1 MKNAEKRIFLDP
13 RADDD
18 ALLGAVSL
26 LMPRDVP
33 SSFWTQ
39 VANDPS
45 YRLFHRVVAVREVFR
60 RYVTVP
66 MLLSDVARLLDG
78 ARWLPHAL
86 VEEIKTMGGEIPVGI
101 PAGGAAFVIG
111 FPQAPGAEH
120 PSMGLYLVLDR
131 ELDAGT
137 LGNVLMLQA
146 LDASVGQ
153 IRIVG
158 FSFFPEILSVT
169 VYP

>member
-1 MKNAEKRIFLDP
+1 
-13 RADDD
+13 
-18 ALLGAVSL
+18 
-26 LMPRDVP
+26 
-33 SSFWTQ
+33 
-39 VANDPS
+39 
-45 YRLFHRVVAVREVFR
+45 
-60 RYVTVP
+60 
-66 MLLSDVARLLDG
+66 
-78 ARWLPHAL
+78 
-86 VEEIKTMGGEIPVGI
+86 MGI
-101 PAGGAAFVIG
+101 
-111 FPQAPGAEH
+111 
-120 PSMGLYLVLDR
+120 YLVLDR